1 MEISAKLPDSNLDN
15 WFKHLNLYCQIVV
28 TFAGSIVPGRQQTF
42 AGRAS
47 SGLVN
52 GLGLSLRRA
61 VEFRSFRV

>member
-1 MEISAKLPDSNLDN
+1 MMIVVKLPDADLDSS
-15 WFKHLNLYCQIVV
+15 FKYLNLYCQIVV